1 MIPKLLVQRIAPGI
15 VGFLSRTLR
24 QQHQLIWRR
33 HWKLAQHERVHD
45 TEDRR
50 VGSNAQRQ
58 REYDHGGEQ
67 RRVQQQACAEANVL
81 GELFQP
87 APAPGVARFFFQE
100 DRIAKSPLGG
110 VPGFF
115 GAHACGDVLGDLL
128 VKMELNFVV

>member
-24 QQHQLIWRR
+24 QQHQLIWCR

-58 REYDHGGEQ
+58 REYDYGGEQ
-67 RRVQQQACAEANVL
+67 RRVQQQACVEAYVL
-81 GELFQP
+81 DELFQTEP
-87 APAPGVARFFFQE
+87 APCVAGFFFQE
-100 DRIAKSPLGG
+100 GRIAESSLA
-110 VPGFF
+110 VLRAFF
-115 GAHACGDVLGDLL
+115 VALTCGIVS
-128 VKMELNFVV
+128 